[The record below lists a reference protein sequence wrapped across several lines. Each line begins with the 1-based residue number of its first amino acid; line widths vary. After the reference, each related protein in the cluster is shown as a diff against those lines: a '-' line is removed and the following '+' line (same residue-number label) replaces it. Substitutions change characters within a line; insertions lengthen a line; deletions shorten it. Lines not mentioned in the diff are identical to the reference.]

1 MMKTLNFSLNISIL
15 FLPFVMCASF
25 GRLRAD
31 VAQLGFNYFS
41 FQIKNKV
48 QN

>member
-1 MMKTLNFSLNISIL
+1 MMKTLNFFLNISIL

-25 GRLRAD
+25 GELRAD
-31 VAQLGFNYFS
+31 VAQLVFNYFS